1 MRVKKTNK
9 NMIKE
14 SIHLTGADIAN
25 MLGGEAVDA
34 YNQSKEREVE
44 LENKIKNQKKAIHE
58 MFARLDNVVL

>member
-25 MLGGEAVDA
+25 MLGGEAVEA